1 MIAGARCGVRL
12 RVARGGPKPLRFER
26 EPRGGRDGDHARDP
40 QGRHQSKH
48 SNGCRRCA
56 HGAGPTRRGRLVRPC
71 QVYPLRH

>member
-40 QGRHQSKH
+40 QGGS
-48 SNGCRRCA
+48 S
-56 HGAGPTRRGRLVRPC
+56 L
-71 QVYPLRH
+71 